1 MRYQSLIH
9 HEGERYQEDVTDV
22 NGEEDEMPYVI
33 MPDNTFGKNSRS
45 PERDQQNGSTHESYE
60 GQQEH
65 HTVDE
70 AKTKKTEK
78 AEVDTS
84 DEYFTPLV
92 RLPENTHSDFLGCQS
107 LNYKG
112 KSIDGAD
119 AMTKEMGENG
129 DVVVMDD
136 HSTCNTNFE

>member
-1 MRYQSLIH
+1 MN
-9 HEGERYQEDVTDV
+9 EE

-33 MPDNTFGKNSRS
+33 MPDNTFGKNSLS
-45 PERDQQNGSTHESYE
+45 PERDQQNSSTHEPYE

-92 RLPENTHSDFLGCQS
+92 RLPAENTHSDFLLYQS
-107 LNYKG
+107 LNHRGKG
-112 KSIDGAD
+112 IEGAD
-119 AMTKEMGENG
+119 MTKEKSENNN
-129 DVVVMDD
+129 VVLMDG